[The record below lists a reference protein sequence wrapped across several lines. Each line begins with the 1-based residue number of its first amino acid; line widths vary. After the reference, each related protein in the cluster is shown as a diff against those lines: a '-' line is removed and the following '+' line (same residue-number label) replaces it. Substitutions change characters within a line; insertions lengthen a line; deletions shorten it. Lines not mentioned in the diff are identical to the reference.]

1 MTSRLE
7 HLESLLAEYNDRL
20 ADYERQLLRYERLEH
35 PRIKL
40 LIRDL
45 REAMLP
51 VEEERWQILA
61 THSTQLDVSEAEA
74 EVIVGEL
81 VTQVNQLETTLTADQ
96 DADMLRVLQALL
108 AKLEAPE
115 VSSPDK
121 VKVAI
126 SSFPPF
132 VKVFYQTDLE
142 SLPKSFG
149 GFCQQYF
156 PTFTGGAEK
165 LAGLLRAQPKK

>member
-7 HLESLLAEYNDRL
+7 QLESRLTILNEQLAGLEEALDLSPMEEQTRL
-20 ADYERQLLRYERLEH
+20 RQ
-35 PRIKL
+35 RIKK
-40 LIRDL
+40 L
-45 REAMLP
+45 RADIAP
-51 VEEERWQILA
+51 VETEKWQILA
-61 THSTQLDVSEAEA
+61 ANSTQLGVSESEA

-81 VTQVNQLETTLTADQ
+81 VTQANQLETTLTASQ
-96 DADMLRVLQALL
+96 DAAMLQVLQALL
-108 AKLEAPE
+108 AKLEAPD
-115 VSSPDK
+115 VSPPDK

-142 SLPKSFG
+142 TLPKSFG

-165 LAGLLRAQPKK
+165 LAGLLRAQTKK